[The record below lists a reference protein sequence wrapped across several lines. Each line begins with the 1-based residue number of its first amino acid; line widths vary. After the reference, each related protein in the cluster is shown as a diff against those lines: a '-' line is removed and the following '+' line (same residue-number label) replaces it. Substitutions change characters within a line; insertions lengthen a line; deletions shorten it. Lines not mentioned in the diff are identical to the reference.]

1 MSKKKLLVTGASL
14 GIGGV
19 EKALLSLL
27 NTTNFEVFDVDLLM
41 LNPEG
46 ELMQFIDKRVNLLKE
61 PVDFKWVIYPKGKV
75 IQCCCRLISRP
86 KLLFR
91 FVKNLIWGISNRN
104 MAQARQR
111 LWKDVVQSLPEF
123 PGQYDIA
130 LDFSGLMRRYVLAKV
145 EAKEKY
151 TWIHSDYRVMCLD
164 KSIDSEM
171 FKGYNGICCVSAI
184 CKEIFDTEF
193 PAFATK
199 SYVVHNR
206 IDVSYIL
213 SEASKGIG
221 FEDGFT
227 GTRLLDVTRIDPNK
241 GLDIAVRVCAA
252 LKRKGKKFKWYI
264 LGNDPL
270 NYRKELE
277 KYIKQLDVED
287 CFILLGFTTNPYP
300 YLYQADVIV
309 HFSRFEGRSVAID
322 EALALKKLVVL
333 TNYPTAKDQITDGVN
348 GYIVDFDEEKLIERI
363 ESLIDADK

>member
-1 MSKKKLLVTGASL
+1 MIKKKILVTGASL

-27 NTTNFEVFDVDLLM
+27 NTTDFEQYDVDLLM
-41 LNPEG
+41 LKPEG

-61 PVDFKWVIYPKGKV
+61 TYDFRWIIYPKGKV
-75 IQCCCRLISRP
+75 IQCCWMLISRP
-86 KLLFR
+86 SLLFI
-91 FVKNLIWGISNRN
+91 FIKNLLWGILNRN

-111 LWKDVVQSLPEF
+111 LWKDAVQSLPEL
-123 PGQYDIA
+123 PGHYDVA
-130 LDFSGLMRRYVLAKV
+130 LDFSGLMRRYVLTNV

-151 TWIHSDYRVMCLD
+151 TWIHSDYRVMGLD

-171 FKGYNGICCVSAI
+171 FNGYDGICCVSAT
-184 CKEIFDTEF
+184 CKKIFDTEF
-193 PAFATK
+193 PAFSSK

-206 IDVSYIL
+206 IDVNYIL
-213 SEASKGIG
+213 SEASKGSG
-221 FEDGFT
+221 FDDGFT

-241 GLDIAVRVCAA
+241 GLDIAVKVCAV

-270 NYRKELE
+270 NYRSKLKNLIKE
-277 KYIKQLDVED
+277 YNVED

-300 YLYQADVIV
+300 YLNQADVIV

-322 EALALKKLVVL
+322 EALALNKTVVL

-348 GYIVDFDEEKLIERI
+348 GYIIDFDENVLVERI
-363 ESLIDADK
+363 GALIDVNR